1 MRKKNWIL
9 GMMTAC
15 ILGAV
20 LTACSGSQSAE
31 SKSAESKTAAGGTDD
46 KEVSITLGDTW
57 AETHPMAR
65 AMDEVFKKQ
74 VEEKSGG
81 KITVNISH
89 NGLLGNEADLWSG
102 VRSGTIDMAV
112 VGTVMNQEYTKMLI
126 ADWPF
131 LYRDLNHAKSVWT
144 GEIGNEVAAE
154 FHEKFPTTYLLGW
167 GPNSARTFSSSKKLE
182 TVEDFNGLKLRMPN
196 NPIHIGIAEN
206 LGASSQTIPLG
217 DLYSALETG
226 VVDGQDNGMVT
237 ILSQKFEEVQKW
249 VYETNH
255 IIATLQIVISADCLD
270 GLSENQQ
277 NIIKEASKEA
287 SAWAWDEYI
296 KSVDEDR
303 ETLKAAGVTVTPL
316 TPENQAKIIE
326 KIKPVYDK
334 LYSENDWAEDLVK
347 KIQAVK

>member
-1 MRKKNWIL
+1 M
-9 GMMTAC
+9 
-15 ILGAV
+15 
-20 LTACSGSQSAE
+20 
-31 SKSAESKTAAGGTDD
+31 
-46 KEVSITLGDTW
+46 
-57 AETHPMAR
+57 
-65 AMDEVFKKQ
+65 
-74 VEEKSGG
+74 
-81 KITVNISH
+81 
-89 NGLLGNEADLWSG
+89 
-102 VRSGTIDMAV
+102 
-112 VGTVMNQEYTKMLI
+112 
-126 ADWPF
+126 
-131 LYRDLNHAKSVWT
+131 
-144 GEIGNEVAAE
+144 
-154 FHEKFPTTYLLGW
+154 
-167 GPNSARTFSSSKKLE
+167 
-182 TVEDFNGLKLRMPN
+182 
-196 NPIHIGIAEN
+196 
-206 LGASSQTIPLG
+206 
-217 DLYSALETG
+217 
-226 VVDGQDNGMVT
+226 DGQDNGMVT